1 MLDFLANNIKNYN
14 VDINNVIYI
23 GHSAGGRIAFNL
35 AVIAKTVNSSIPYP
49 KGIFTMS
56 SAPVFDIFND
66 ELSNANLTDLSV
78 LTYTK
83 VLLISGS
90 NDKIID
96 KSVQLAIYDSLP
108 DDIFKEIIYFTDKGH
123 YFPMSM
129 TSGVG
134 LIDNGIKIIVKPL
147 RINDYG
153 ITKYDKELWEI
164 YDKFEDLV
172 FKQKQK

>member
-1 MLDFLANNIKNYN
+1 
-14 VDINNVIYI
+14 
-23 GHSAGGRIAFNL
+23 
-35 AVIAKTVNSSIPYP
+35 
-49 KGIFTMS
+49 
-56 SAPVFDIFND
+56 
-66 ELSNANLTDLSV
+66 
-78 LTYTK
+78 
-83 VLLISGS
+83 
-90 NDKIID
+90 
-96 KSVQLAIYDSLP
+96 
-108 DDIFKEIIYFTDKGH
+108 
-123 YFPMSM
+123 MSM